1 MKKNLLIS
9 GAGGFVGSSFINRL
23 KKKYN
28 IYAIFKNAPK
38 INPGIKKEIILD
50 FSKESLM
57 SLPQGIDTVIHLA
70 QSNFYRD
77 QENYADDIVDLNI
90 VSTLKLLEWAKN
102 TNVKNFIFTSTG
114 NVYKPSDALLTEDSP
129 LEPNSIYGAS
139 KLSAEILIKQYKK
152 YFNINILRLFSV
164 YGPYQKNMLI
174 PQITNKLL
182 SKEKITL
189 ADSKGIYL
197 TPIYIQDLIDVFE
210 KIIDEDSSSECCETY
225 NVSGNEILS
234 LRDILLILSQHL
246 KIEPIIESTNDQVS
260 YLTGSGKKL
269 TEKFELKYLTSIEQ
283 GINNFIKSI

>member
-9 GAGGFVGSSFINRL
+9 GAGGFVGSSFINTF

-38 INPGIKKEIILD
+38 INQGIKKEIILD
-50 FSKESLM
+50 FSKESKM
-57 SLPQGIDTVIHLA
+57 SLPQEIDTVIHLA

-90 VSTLKLLEWAKN
+90 ISTLNLLEWAKN
-102 TNVKNFIFTSTG
+102 ANVKNFIFTSTG

-182 SKEKITL
+182 SNEKIIL
-189 ADSKGIYL
+189 AESKGIYL
-197 TPIYIQDLIDVFE
+197 TPIYIQDLIDIFE
-210 KIIDEDSSSECCETY
+210 KIIDEESSRECCETY
-225 NVSGNEILS
+225 NVSGNEIIS
-234 LRDILLILSQHL
+234 LRDILLILSKHL

-269 TEKFELKYLTSIEQ
+269 TEKFEFKYLTSIEK